1 MNFFRWVRILG
12 GLLWVAPVVA
22 QEITLP
28 PIPPMRQLYHDQI
41 TESFQKISVVHLSAA
56 RSSADSLFIVQRDAG
71 IRTKIDR
78 YRADIEIEKS
88 FSDNDRFKWLRS
100 LRELLESYR
109 ELLAAKKITPLEWP
123 LLMDA
128 YGTAMKATWLG
139 QSFMPAFV
147 MLPPESAWLLLQN
160 AALQTNPAREE
171 ARDWLLLQQV
181 NRDPSKILPLLSK
194 QPQCR
199 YADSLLIQAAFSDQ
213 EKLYTYAAVPDAL
226 GKKIHQSSHPLVKLI
241 AYLTK
246 LPTGRMIFPFID
258 EIYHGRLTIDSIAP
272 FTREDST
279 GTYFKMLVDTR
290 IAFMKRLR
298 QGDTAMAMDALYRR
312 IQQKAVE
319 DYLNEINGLHEE
331 SNPVKR
337 FKKISRLTPEELYYV
352 AITGE
357 EEMYTSSFVLGIYP
371 RLFQLWKGK
380 SPDSLLARIE
390 YDQYRR
396 FIRLCASYNTLDD
409 WLSRMDSAAAHK
421 LILDFTDG
429 LEKTGSL
436 AEAVDVATTYS
447 SIYNDRIR
455 KWMLDKVDEKT
466 AALQGTSD
474 KRGAV
479 MYSILQRIFYS
490 MDTSRRT
497 NVLEALGLQPA
508 DRLLLKSLQDSSGKI
523 IVQQFF
529 YGDKGGP
536 EIYQTFLRR
545 FSTANWKIVRKPY
558 WTEVS
563 SLKGTPVV
571 IYSNLPLDE
580 VGDNDEHAQDSLIT
594 FLQSQQIEPVMS
606 IHRGHSY
613 SLPSTI
619 EKLPFSS
626 RLVLVGSC
634 GGYQRLHDVLETCPE
649 AAIISSKQVG
659 TGQIN
664 QQLIDVICEQLRQGK
679 DIYWPALWKKLEAGF
694 VGSSRET
701 FRDYVPPYQNLGAL
715 FLQAYRMEMESVK
728 SGRPF

>member
-1 MNFFRWVRILG
+1 M
-12 GLLWVAPVVA
+12 
-22 QEITLP
+22 P
-28 PIPPMRQLYHDQI
+28 PIPPMRMLYHDQI
-41 TESFQKISVVHLSAA
+41 HASFEAIFREHLKSAKSAEDSVSIAN
-56 RSSADSLFIVQRDAG
+56 RDG
-71 IRTKIDR
+71 LIRKKIDG
-78 YRADIEIEKS
+78 YRAAIELDSS
-88 FSDNDRFKWLRS
+88 FSDNDRYKWLRS
-100 LRELLESYR
+100 LRELLDGYR
-109 ELLAAKKITPLEWP
+109 DLRAAKKIQTAQWP
-123 LLMDA
+123 ELIDS
-128 YGTAMKATWLG
+128 YGSAMKATWTG
-139 QSFMPAFV
+139 QSYMPVFETIAT
-147 MLPPESAWLLLQN
+147 ETAWLLLQN
-160 AALQTNPAREE
+160 KALQANPAREE
-171 ARDWLLLQQV
+171 AADWLLLQQA
-181 NRDPSKILPLLSK
+181 NRDPSSILPLLSK

-199 YADSLLIQAAFSDQ
+199 YADTLIIRAAFLDQ
-213 EKLYTYAAVPDAL
+213 EKLYTYAAVPNAL
-226 GKKIHQSSHPLVKLI
+226 GKKIHQSTHPLVKLI

-279 GTYFKMLVDTR
+279 GTYFNMLVQTR
-290 IAFMKRLR
+290 IAYMQRLHR
-298 QGDTAMAMDALYRR
+298 GDTAMAMDALYKR
-312 IQQKAVE
+312 IRQKSVE

-331 SNPVKR
+331 SNPLKR
-337 FKKISRLTPEELYYV
+337 FKKISRLSPEELYYV
-352 AITGE
+352 AVTGE
-357 EEMYTSSFVLGIYP
+357 EEMYTSSFVTGIYP
-371 RLFQLWKGK
+371 RMFQLWKGK
-380 SPDSLLARIE
+380 SSDSLLARVQ

-409 WLSRMDSAAAHK
+409 WLSRMDTASARRMV
-421 LILDFTDG
+421 LDFTDG
-429 LEKTGSL
+429 LENTTGL

-447 SIYNDRIR
+447 SIYNERIR
-455 KWMLDKVDEKT
+455 KWMLEKVNERTQQLNGT
-466 AALQGTSD
+466 ADT
-474 KRGAV
+474 RGAAI
-479 MYSILQRIFYS
+479 YSILQKIFYS

-497 NVLEALGLQPA
+497 SLLDTLGLQPA
-508 DRLLLKSLQDSSGKI
+508 DRLLLSSLQDTSGRI

-536 EIYQTFLRR
+536 EIYQTFIRR
-545 FSTANWKIVRKPY
+545 FTNPNWKIEKKPY

-563 SLKGTPVV
+563 SVKGVPVT

-594 FLQSQQIEPVMS
+594 YLLSKRIEPVMS

-619 EKLPFSS
+619 EKLPYSS

-679 DIYWPALWKKLEAGF
+679 DIYWPALWKKLETGLAGK
-694 VGSSRET
+694 SLET

-715 FLQAYRMEMESVK
+715 FIQAYRTMTDK
-728 SGRPF
+728 GPSGRSF

>member
-1 MNFFRWVRILG
+1 MKLIGWFLSLYFLIGCLP
-12 GLLWVAPVVA
+12 LSA
-22 QEITLP
+22 QELGMP
-28 PIPPMRQLYHDQI
+28 PIPPMRMLYHDQI
-41 TESFQKISVVHLSAA
+41 NASYETILREHFKSGKSAED
-56 RSSADSLFIVQRDAG
+56 SATIINREGL
-71 IRTKIDR
+71 IRKKIDGF
-78 YRADIEIEKS
+78 RAAIELDSS
-88 FSDNDRFKWLRS
+88 FSDNDRYKWLRS
-100 LRELLESYR
+100 LRELLDGYKD
-109 ELLAAKKITPLEWP
+109 LLAAKKIQFAQWP
-123 LLMDA
+123 QLIDG
-128 YGTAMKATWLG
+128 YGAAMKATWTG
-139 QSFMPAFV
+139 QSYMPVFETLA
-147 MLPPESAWLLLQN
+147 PETAWLLLQN
-160 AALQTNPAREE
+160 KALQTNSAHEE
-171 ARDWLLLQQV
+171 AADWLLLQQA
-181 NRDPSKILPLLSK
+181 NRDPSTILPLLSK
-194 QPQCR
+194 QPRCR
-199 YADSLLIQAAFSDQ
+199 YADSLIIRAAFLDQ
-213 EKLYTYAAVPDAL
+213 EKLYTYAAVPNAL
-226 GKKIHQSSHPLVKLI
+226 GKKIHQSTHPLVKLI

-272 FTREDST
+272 FTREDTT
-279 GTYFKMLVDTR
+279 GTYFNMLVQTR
-290 IAFMKRLR
+290 IAYMKRLHR
-298 QGDTAMAMDALYRR
+298 GDTAMAMDALYKR
-312 IQQKAVE
+312 IRQKAVE

-331 SNPVKR
+331 ANPLKR
-337 FKKISRLTPEELYYV
+337 FKKISRLSPEELYYV

-357 EEMYTSSFVLGIYP
+357 EEMYTSSFVAGIYP
-371 RLFQLWKGK
+371 RMFQLWKGK
-380 SPDSLLARIE
+380 SSDSLLARVQ

-409 WLSRMDSAAAHK
+409 WLSRMDTATARK
-421 LILDFTDG
+421 MVLDFTDG
-429 LEKTGSL
+429 LERTAGL

-447 SIYNDRIR
+447 SIYNEGIR
-455 KWMLDKVDEKT
+455 KWMLAKVDERAQQLK
-466 AALQGTSD
+466 GTGDS
-474 KRGAV
+474 RGAAI
-479 MYSILQRIFYS
+479 YSILQKIFYS

-497 NVLEALGLQPA
+497 SLLDTLGLQPA
-508 DRLLLKSLQDSSGKI
+508 DRLLLSSLQDTSGRI

-545 FSTANWKIVRKPY
+545 FTNPNWKIQKKPY

-563 SLKGTPVV
+563 SVKGVPVT

-594 FLQSQQIEPVMS
+594 YLLSKKIEPVMS

-619 EKLPFSS
+619 EKLPYSS

-679 DIYWPALWKKLEAGF
+679 DIYWPALWKKMEAGLA
-694 VGSSRET
+694 GKSLET

-715 FLQAYRMEMESVK
+715 FIQAYRTMMDK
-728 SGRPF
+728 GPSGRSF